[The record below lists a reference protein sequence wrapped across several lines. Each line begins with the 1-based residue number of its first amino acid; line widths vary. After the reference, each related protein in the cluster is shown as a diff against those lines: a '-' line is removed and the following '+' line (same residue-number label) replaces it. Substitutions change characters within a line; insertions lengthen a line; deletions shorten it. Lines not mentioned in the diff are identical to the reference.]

1 MGQISGDRRCDR
13 DTTRQA
19 SQILS
24 FRSEIRHMYVTHH
37 DLIFKQQKKWRCN
50 NGVVYRSQKQSN
62 EDHRPMAAGLD
73 RIWGHPNAN
82 LVRRAD
88 RASIEL
94 TGLDRGP
101 MLHGRVLAKPAKRP
115 SGSMAGS

>member
-1 MGQISGDRRCDR
+1 MSDHWPLGRLLEGRLKVSMGQLSCNYSRDP

-24 FRSEIRHMYVTHH
+24 FRSEIRHLYVAHH
-37 DLIFKQQKKWRCN
+37 NLIFKQQKKWRCN

-73 RIWGHPNAN
+73 RIRGHLNAN

-88 RASIEL
+88 LASIA
-94 TGLDRGP
+94 GLFNA
-101 MLHGRVLAKPAKRP
+101 LY
-115 SGSMAGS
+115 